1 MGSGCLVAKENADL
15 VILSNEFSSIY
26 NSIMWGRTIYENV
39 RKFVQFQLTMNI
51 SLLTIIFIP
60 ACSIGK
66 PPFKVIQLL
75 WMNLVMDILAACAI
89 CTEPFVHRD
98 DVEPLARESR
108 KARIIRP
115 VMWRNILPQ
124 ALYQIIVMIIL
135 IFGGQAMFFEKDFN
149 IITTGDYDEETML
162 PTDKMRKDVAC
173 FHTFML
179 MNIINMINCRVINEH
194 QDNVF
199 KTLFNNKIFWVIF
212 LIELGAQNAMVFAGS
227 IQTGPFQFLP
237 KLF

>member
-1 MGSGCLVAKENADL
+1 
-15 VILSNEFSSIY
+15 
-26 NSIMWGRTIYENV
+26 
-39 RKFVQFQLTMNI
+39 
-51 SLLTIIFIP
+51 
-60 ACSIGK
+60 
-66 PPFKVIQLL
+66 
-75 WMNLVMDILAACAI
+75 
-89 CTEPFVHRD
+89 
-98 DVEPLARESR
+98 
-108 KARIIRP
+108 
-115 VMWRNILPQ
+115 
-124 ALYQIIVMIIL
+124 
-135 IFGGQAMFFEKDFN
+135 MFFEKDFN

-237 KLF
+237 KLFGTC